1 MREFPIERIQE
12 FLRSPQGRLVL
23 VALGGLLALL
33 IVREVVR
40 TGLRLFRHTRR
51 SLAED
56 AAPDFDVAALAVP
69 DRDWKGARLTVY
81 HVPVRVGLVV
91 VAPLARDTDL
101 PDEADVTS
109 LLDKIVPGL
118 GEVADSED
126 ALRVIWPRQYSASGF
141 AHRLARHVKLP
152 GEMGRDT
159 PWCLVAGRASVRGEV
174 FVVGL
179 ALAAATPNNLTLI
192 VIESDH
198 QWLDVL
204 RVRPTG

>member
-1 MREFPIERIQE
+1 MRELPIQQIQD

-23 VALGGLLALL
+23 MVLGGLLALL
-33 IVREVVR
+33 VAREVVR
-40 TGLRLFRHTRR
+40 TGLRLFRRTRR
-51 SLAED
+51 ALDED
-56 AAPDFDVAALAVP
+56 SAADFDVAALAVP

-91 VAPLARDTDL
+91 VAPLSRDTES
-101 PDEADVTS
+101 PDEADVPA

-118 GEVADSED
+118 GQVADAED

-152 GEMGRDT
+152 GQMGRDT
-159 PWCLVAGRASVRGEV
+159 PWCLVAGRASVRNEV

-192 VIESDH
+192 TIESDH